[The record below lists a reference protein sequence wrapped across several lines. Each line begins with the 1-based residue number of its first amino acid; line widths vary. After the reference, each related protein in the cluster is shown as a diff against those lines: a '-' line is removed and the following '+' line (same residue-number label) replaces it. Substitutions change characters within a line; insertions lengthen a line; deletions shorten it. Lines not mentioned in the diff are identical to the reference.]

1 MATNTWPMSALGH
14 KWTYAV
20 QKAMSALPSI
30 ADIRGYDRNV
40 RFLPIADITPLIR
53 SSARPIK
60 GSGIFNPSADEL
72 IE

>member
-40 RFLPIADITPLIR
+40 RFCANSGHHSTHSIVGPADQRLWDIQPER
-53 SSARPIK
+53 R
-60 GSGIFNPSADEL
+60 
-72 IE
+72 